1 MILIFRDSP
10 RAPRSLIMINHSCDV
25 IDVTACFTS
34 NSLGSIFIA
43 LQSDT
48 NSVSLTCGSPLTRAR
63 GGIDIPTVSTVL
75 CFLGDLPMHAEITS
89 TPVPGN
95 ALHPCR
101 ACPLSATSVKAKAT
115 FAYAASFFMI
125 SATGSWQLCKAV
137 WVMAHQ
143 PRKKTAVE
151 DSNAKLG
158 VKDSLNWTL
167 IDRRYEILALDDEAT
182 AANLKFLKRLAQ
194 IAREDLASLFNPH
207 WCRHLSGFDVG
218 EDTPDEVLHVFL
230 LGVVKD
236 MVRDCM
242 HGLTPDEKV
251 KVKAR
256 YQLFNINSLNIA
268 SSQADYLTRH
278 FGNFIGKDFR
288 IVVQAALFVLFQYMD
303 DDERHLWTALC
314 KLVPLIFQT
323 HIEDKASFTVQL
335 TYHIRQFLY
344 LLVKATAQWVNKP
357 KLHMLLHLME
367 SVDRYGPACLSATEK
382 FEGYNSVV
390 RDASVH
396 SNQQSPGKDISV
408 TFGDYRILRHIL
420 SGSYWVDGFQHEG
433 TGRFKEPVSLCQ
445 EVEGSGLFAG

>member
-125 SATGSWQLCKAV
+125 SATGSWIKHPPRSWGQIKQLCKAV

-194 IAREDLASLFNPH
+194 IAREDLASLFNPFFE
-207 WCRHLSGFDVG
+207 LNGFDVG

-242 HGLTPDEKV
+242 HGLTP
-251 KVKAR
+251 
-256 YQLFNINSLNIA
+256 
-268 SSQADYLTRH
+268 
-278 FGNFIGKDFR
+278 
-288 IVVQAALFVLFQYMD
+288 
-303 DDERHLWTALC
+303 
-314 KLVPLIFQT
+314 
-323 HIEDKASFTVQL
+323 
-335 TYHIRQFLY
+335 
-344 LLVKATAQWVNKP
+344 
-357 KLHMLLHLME
+357 
-367 SVDRYGPACLSATEK
+367 
-382 FEGYNSVV
+382 
-390 RDASVH
+390 
-396 SNQQSPGKDISV
+396 
-408 TFGDYRILRHIL
+408 
-420 SGSYWVDGFQHEG
+420 
-433 TGRFKEPVSLCQ
+433 
-445 EVEGSGLFAG
+445 